1 MSYYGADFNFML
13 RQVMALSIFGCV
25 IIGIVAAWNLLR
37 ARACGAKLMLFGL
50 VLESAYGFI
59 IFLTTISSIYSS
71 FPLRGPIL
79 SIRLYMTTA
88 SYCFSIIGILCFA
101 IGFFLHAKKQRGL
114 QTRVD
119 ELERILADLH
129 SRER

>member
-1 MSYYGADFNFML
+1 MSYGFDFLYLL
-13 RQVMALSIFGCV
+13 RQVMILAIVGSV
-25 IIGIVAAWNLLR
+25 IVSIVAAWNLLR
-37 ARACGAKLMLFGL
+37 AKASGAKLMLFGL
-50 VLESAYGFI
+50 GLQCARGIVI
-59 IFLTTISSIYSS
+59 ILMYVSPITYDS
-71 FPLRGPIL
+71 LRGPIL

-114 QTRVD
+114 QTRVE